1 MFKAYLEEQNKTVQ
15 ESLKLLKDVIAQA
28 YADNKPLLASNQMM
42 DAVFRLYK
50 GQIHGELQAKFDSL
64 IAKKEEEHNQLLAK
78 ERAEREEE
86 KAQE

>member
-1 MFKAYLEEQNKTVQ
+1 MFKAYLEEQNKTVL

-50 GQIHGELQAKFDSL
+50 G
-64 IAKKEEEHNQLLAK
+64 
-78 ERAEREEE
+78 
-86 KAQE
+86 

>member
-28 YADNKPLLASNQMM
+28 YSDNKPLLASNQMM

-50 GQIHGELQAKFDSL
+50 GQIHGDL
-64 IAKKEEEHNQLLAK
+64 
-78 ERAEREEE
+78 
-86 KAQE
+86 